1 MQLAVLGLNHNT
13 APIEVRE
20 LLAVDGSELAT
31 IYSEIMANDRIY
43 EAMIISTCNRVEY
56 YIVTDDFLCNIE
68 SVLEIVSE
76 HCKMDRNELRKYTY
90 IHCGEDSIR
99 HIFRVACGLDSLVM
113 GEPQIFGQVKDSFEN
128 SREYG
133 GAGTFIKRLEE
144 FTIKTTKKVRTHTG
158 IGENPVSVSYAAVE
172 LASKIFGRLDDK
184 HALIIGAGEMCEL
197 ASRHLK
203 TAGIGRITVTNRTF
217 EKAQRLADEVE
228 GDAVPFDQFK
238 QRLQYSDIVISSTG
252 ATETLVSVED
262 VREAMTSRKKK
273 PMFFIDIAVPRDID
287 GRVSELENVY
297 VYDVDDLK
305 AVVEANRKQREKE
318 AVKAMEYIEAG
329 LVGFYEW
336 IESMKIVPV
345 IKALREQFEET
356 KEAELKRFSAK
367 FKIEDKQELQK
378 LEYLVSAYM
387 NKVLHTPLKNLK
399 NVSALKGRYTI
410 DEAMKILFEL
420 EDEK

>member
-13 APIEVRE
+13 APVEVRE
-20 LLAVDGSELAT
+20 RLAANGSELNT
-31 IYSEIMANDRIY
+31 IYTEIMANDRIY
-43 EAMIISTCNRVEY
+43 EAMVISTCNRVEY

-76 HCKMDRNELRKYTY
+76 HCGMERGELRKYTY

-113 GEPQIFGQVKDSFEN
+113 GEPQIFGQVKDSFEQ
-128 SREYG
+128 SREHG
-133 GAGTFIKRLEE
+133 GAGTFIKKLEE

-197 ASRHLK
+197 ASKHLK
-203 TAGIGRITVTNRTF
+203 TAGIGKLTVTNRTF
-217 EKAQRLADEVE
+217 EKALKLAEDVD
-228 GDAVPFDQFK
+228 GDAVPFSEFK
-238 QRLQYSDIVISSTG
+238 KQLQHSDIVLSSTG
-252 ATETLVSVED
+252 ATEILVTVD
-262 VREAMTSRKKK
+262 DAKEAMTHRKRK

-287 GRVSELENVY
+287 PQVGSLENVY

-305 AVVEANRKQREKE
+305 AVVEANRKLRERE
-318 AVKAMEYIEAG
+318 ALRAVEYIEAG
-329 LVGFYEW
+329 IEGFYEW

-345 IKALREQFEET
+345 IISLRNQFEEI

-399 NVSALKGRYTI
+399 NASAAKGKYSL
-410 DEAMKILFEL
+410 DDALKILFEL

>member
-13 APIEVRE
+13 APVEVRE
-20 LLAVDGSELAT
+20 KLAVDSGELAQM
-31 IYSEIMANDRIY
+31 YAQIMANDRIY
-43 EAMIISTCNRVEY
+43 ETMIISTCNRVEY

-76 HCKMDRNELRKYTY
+76 HCAMERNELRKYTY

-128 SREYG
+128 SREHG
-133 GAGTFIKRLEE
+133 GAGTFIKKLEE

-172 LASKIFGRLDDK
+172 LASKIFGRLEDK

-203 TAGIGRITVTNRTF
+203 TAGIGKITVTNRTY
-217 EKAQRLADEVE
+217 EKAQRLADEVD
-228 GDAVPFDQFK
+228 GNAVAFDSFK
-238 QRLQYSDIVISSTG
+238 QILQQSDIVISSTG
-252 ATETLVSVED
+252 ATELLVTAED
-262 VREAMTSRKKK
+262 VREAMNHRRKK

-287 GRVSELENVY
+287 PQVGSLENVY

-305 AVVEANRKQREKE
+305 AVVEANRKLREKE

-329 LVGFYEW
+329 IEGFYEW

-345 IKALREQFEET
+345 IIALRSQFEET

-387 NKVLHTPLKNLK
+387 NKILHTPLKNLK
-399 NVSALKGRYTI
+399 NVSAVKGRYTL
-410 DEAMKILFEL
+410 DEALKILFEL
-420 EDEK
+420 EEEK

>member
-13 APIEVRE
+13 APVEVRE
-20 LLAVDGSELAT
+20 RLAVDGSELEQ
-31 IYSEIMANDRIY
+31 IYSQIMANDRIY

-76 HCKMDRNELRKYTY
+76 HCGMERTELRKYTY

-128 SREYG
+128 CRTYG
-133 GAGTFIKRLEE
+133 GAGTFLKKLEE
-144 FTIKTTKKVRTHTG
+144 FTIKTTKKVRTYTG

-172 LASKIFGRLDDK
+172 LASKIFGRLEDK
-184 HALIIGAGEMCEL
+184 SALIIGAGEMCEL
-197 ASRHLK
+197 AAKHLH
-203 TAGIGRITVTNRTF
+203 TAGIGRITVTNRTY
-217 EKAQRLADEVE
+217 EKAQKLACEVAGE
-228 GDAVPFDQFK
+228 AVEFSAFK
-238 QRLQYSDIVISSTG
+238 DMLKNSDIIISSTG
-252 ATETLVSVED
+252 ATELLVTAAD
-262 VREAMTSRKKK
+262 VKDAMSHRKKK

-287 GRVSELENVY
+287 PDINRIENVY
-297 VYDVDDLK
+297 VYDIDDLK
-305 AVVEANRKQREKE
+305 AVVDANRKQREKE
-318 AVKAMEYIEAG
+318 AVKAMEFIETG
-329 LVGFYEW
+329 LEGFYEW
-336 IESMKIVPV
+336 IESMRIVPL
-345 IKALREQFEET
+345 IKSLRGQFEEI
-356 KEAELKRFSAK
+356 KDAELKRFSAK
-367 FKIEDKQELQK
+367 FKIDSEQEQAK

-399 NVSALKGRYTI
+399 NVSAVKGKYSL
-410 DEAMKILFEL
+410 DEALKILFEL